1 MIHTW
6 YNRIVLGIGG
16 LTALAIGSAIT
27 LAPHAFY
34 ASYGIAIAAEPTLL
48 SELRAPGANLAV
60 LGMIMLGGAIK
71 ASLFPAARLLA
82 VSVFLAFALG
92 RMLSWIVDG
101 QPSLNIV
108 AALIIELVI
117 GALAALTYLGS
128 NAQVQT
134 SQSSHLPES

>member
-1 MIHTW
+1 MIHNW
-6 YNRIVLGIGG
+6 YSRIVLGVGG
-16 LTALAIGSAIT
+16 LTAISIGSAIA

-34 ASYGIAIAAEPTLL
+34 ASYGIAIEADPNLL

-82 VSVFLAFALG
+82 VSIFLAFALG

-101 QPSLNIV
+101 QPSVSIV
-108 AALIIELVI
+108 AALAFELVL

-128 NAQVQT
+128 SAH
-134 SQSSHLPES
+134 SGLRPRP